1 MTEHLLSA
9 LQETEQTARKI
20 ERLLAEL
27 IRAQEEFQ
35 ERVAKVSAIVAIEQA
50 RQED

>member
-1 MTEHLLSA
+1 MDHLLSA
-9 LQETEQTARKI
+9 LQETEQAAIKI

-27 IRAQEEFQ
+27 VRAQEELQ
-35 ERVAKVSAIVAIEQA
+35 EGVAKVSAIVAIEQA